1 MRTPRLVG
9 LLLFSAALELA
20 SCARVAPIQV
30 DIPSDDDGGQGQTAA
45 ATPSASTPSGGG
57 AEPVLVLQDGGGGL
71 DPCTGGAGS
80 LCVAQGC
87 EGGAKTT
94 VTAKVYDPAGK
105 VPLYDV
111 VVYVPSTAVDDIA
124 TGPTCDTCATPV
136 SGHPIASALTD
147 ATGQFVLDD
156 VPIGTNVP
164 LVIQI
169 GKWRR
174 VITLPE
180 VKACQNNQFDDP
192 MTFRLPA
199 NQSEGHLPKIALA
212 VGGADSLECLL
223 RRMGVSDSEFTD
235 PSGAGRI
242 NLYTNDLV
250 GGASVDTAVTAFA
263 NAGTFPPFS
272 QLFAS
277 FDAEDGGLADGGVGA
292 LSNYDIVVIS
302 CQGSQAAGRA
312 VTAPEKVGLKAF
324 LDTGGRVFLEHYNY
338 SWLRGG
344 LLDGDKVI
352 QASPEGAAI
361 DKQTKYTQS
370 PFPAIAEW
378 EDPAA
383 LSYAPGGDGAYLVDT
398 SFPKGTAMADWLFSV
413 GASTVRASIDLVN
426 VKDPATTVLA
436 TAAQRWVYDETK
448 GVPYL
453 SANTPIE
460 ESATPDQQCGRVVHT
475 GIHVATVANDTIA
488 PFPKGC
494 ASSDLTPQEK
504 AMEFLLFDLSSC
516 VSNDML
522 PPAPPTPMAQ

>member
-1 MRTPRLVG
+1 MRTTRRVDVPLIFFAFELV
-9 LLLFSAALELA
+9 
-20 SCARVAPIQV
+20 SCARVEPLLV
-30 DIPSDDDGGQGQTAA
+30 DPSGSDDGGQDQAA
-45 ATPSASTPSGGG
+45 AVAPSSATPSGGG
-57 AEPVLVLQDGGGGL
+57 APPVLLLQDGGASAPCSGSGL
-71 DPCTGGAGS
+71 PCA
-80 LCVAQGC
+80 VQQGC

-111 VVYVPSTAVDDIA
+111 VVYVPSTSVDDIS

-147 ATGQFVLDD
+147 ATGQFVLQD
-156 VPIGTNVP
+156 VPVGSNVP

-174 VITLPE
+174 LITLPE
-180 VKACQNNQFDDP
+180 IKACQNNQFDDP
-192 MTFRLPA
+192 ATFRLPA

-235 PSGAGRI
+235 PSGTGRI
-242 NLYTNDLV
+242 NLYTNDLT
-250 GGASVDTAVTAFA
+250 GGASVNNAVTAYA
-263 NAGTFPPFS
+263 KAGTFPAFS

-277 FDAEDGGLADGGVGA
+277 FDAADGGLADGGVGA
-292 LSNYDIVVIS
+292 LSNYDVVVVS

-378 EDPAA
+378 EDPVAM
-383 LSYAPGGDGAYLVDT
+383 SYAPGGDGSYLVDT
-398 SFPKGTAMADWLFSV
+398 SFPKGSAMADWLFSV

-426 VKDPATTVLA
+426 VKDPATSVMATV
-436 TAAQRWVYDETK
+436 AQRWVYDDKK

-453 SANTPIE
+453 SANTPLE
-460 ESATPDQQCGRVVHT
+460 EAAAPNQQCGRVVHT
-475 GIHVATVANDTIA
+475 GIHVSTVANDTIA
-488 PFPKGC
+488 PFPTGC

-522 PPAPPTPMAQ
+522 PPAPPTPLPQ